1 MGGEKY
7 DQIAP
12 QAITQIEKNLKQ
24 LDELHGIQTLKQINT
39 DLKGS
44 KLKSVQ
50 HKLEKIQRQKTLYN
64 TNHEYINRTN
74 QSQNSEINQMNKGR
88 FVHKCY
94 YQSKNFV
101 AKHDGVEHFYSLN
114 HQDLTQ
120 RNPIANY
127 EDTMHHPDC
136 FKTRFKTKKQTLDQ
150 QETRYLDGTKARIFG
165 KKSYTK
171 FRANRKE
178 LGDVA
183 LTGMKLS
190 NETVDLYLEK

>member
-101 AKHDGVEHFYSLN
+101 AKHDGAEHFYSLN

-136 FKTRFKTKKQTLDQ
+136 FKTRFKTKKQTLLPPVPLGPP
-150 QETRYLDGTKARIFG
+150 TWPAKLARP
-165 KKSYTK
+165 
-171 FRANRKE
+171 
-178 LGDVA
+178 LGPSHLARPTWPVQ
-183 LTGMKLS
+183 LGPS
-190 NETVDLYLEK
+190 NLARPTLPL